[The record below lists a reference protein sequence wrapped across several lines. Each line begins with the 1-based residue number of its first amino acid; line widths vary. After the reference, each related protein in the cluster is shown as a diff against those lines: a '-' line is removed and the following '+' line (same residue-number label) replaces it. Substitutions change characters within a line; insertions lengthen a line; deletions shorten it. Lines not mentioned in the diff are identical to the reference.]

1 MDGVG
6 KRSDLDGR
14 DEMTLTINTSDTKTI
29 RLENELATQAL
40 TRMKLLA
47 DWIVVENNTVVIA
60 IRMDD
65 VTSYTISKE

>member
-1 MDGVG
+1 
-6 KRSDLDGR
+6 
-14 DEMTLTINTSDTKTI
+14 MTLTINTSDTKTI

>member
-1 MDGVG
+1 M
-6 KRSDLDGR
+6 
-14 DEMTLTINTSDTKTI
+14 TINTSDTKTI

>member
-1 MDGVG
+1 MG

-14 DEMTLTINTSDTKTI
+14 KDMTLTIFTSDTKTI
-29 RLENELATQAL
+29 RLENELAIQAL
-40 TRMKLLA
+40 KQIDPRA
-47 DWIVVENNTVVIA
+47 DWIIVENNTVVIA

>member
-1 MDGVG
+1 
-6 KRSDLDGR
+6 
-14 DEMTLTINTSDTKTI
+14 MTVTINTSDTKTI

-40 TRMKLLA
+40 MRMKLLA

>member
-1 MDGVG
+1 
-6 KRSDLDGR
+6 
-14 DEMTLTINTSDTKTI
+14 MTLTINTSDTKTI

-40 TRMKLLA
+40 KQIDPRA
-47 DWIVVENNTVVIA
+47 DWIIVENNTVVIA

>member
-1 MDGVG
+1 MG

-14 DEMTLTINTSDTKTI
+14 EDMTLTINTSDTKTI
-29 RLENELATQAL
+29 RLENELAIQAL
-40 TRMKLLA
+40 KQIDPRA
-47 DWIVVENNTVVIA
+47 DWIIVENNTVVIA

>member
-1 MDGVG
+1 MGASGAV
-6 KRSDLDGR
+6 DGR
-14 DEMTLTINTSDTKTI
+14 EDMTLTINTSDTKTI

-40 TRMKLLA
+40 IRMKLLA

>member
-1 MDGVG
+1 
-6 KRSDLDGR
+6 
-14 DEMTLTINTSDTKTI
+14 MTLTINTSDTKTI
-29 RLENELATQAL
+29 RLENELAIQAL
-40 TRMKLLA
+40 KQIDPRA